1 MSADPNPQSSIQ
13 DPQSASYS
21 PLRSP
26 AALSRFLLV
35 MVNGLV
41 IDLWTK
47 VWAFKALVYNQTTVP
62 HASGVGESVRV
73 DSRTFELIPGWLHFH
88 CTANEG
94 AVFGIGQGNR
104 WLFVI
109 VSVLAI
115 AFLTYLFA
123 TSGRQRF
130 YQVVLGM
137 LLAGVLG
144 NMYDRIFHG
153 FVRDMIWIFPQKRWP
168 AWLTAR
174 LPDWDWT
181 NNPIFPWI
189 FNVADTLL
197 CTGVALM
204 LLYSVF
210 ASHSPRP
217 GRGEEDRS
225 AGLSPAKS

>member
-1 MSADPNPQSSIQ
+1 MSADP
-13 DPQSASYS
+13 DPQSPGQNPQLAE

-35 MVNGLV
+35 TVVGLAL
-41 IDLWTK
+41 DLWTK
-47 VWAFKALVYNQTTVP
+47 VWAFKALASGQTT
-62 HASGVGESVRV
+62 SGGQVRV
-73 DSRTFELIPGWLHFH
+73 ESSTYEFIPGWLHFH

-104 WLFVI
+104 WLFVL

-144 NMYDRIFHG
+144 NMYDRIFFG
-153 FVRDMIWIFPQKRWP
+153 FVRDMIWILPHKHWP
-168 AWLTAR
+168 AWITGP
-174 LPDWDWT
+174 LPDWEWT
-181 NNPIFPWI
+181 QNHIFPWI

-197 CTGVALM
+197 CTGVGLM
-204 LLYSVF
+204 LVYSVF
-210 ASHSPRP
+210 ASHESKSNPQDKRA
-217 GRGEEDRS
+217 D
-225 AGLSPAKS
+225 LSPAKS